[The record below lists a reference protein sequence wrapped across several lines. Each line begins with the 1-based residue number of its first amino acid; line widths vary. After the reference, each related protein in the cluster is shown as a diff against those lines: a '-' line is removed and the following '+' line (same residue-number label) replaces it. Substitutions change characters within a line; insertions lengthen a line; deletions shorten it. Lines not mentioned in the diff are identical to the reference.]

1 MAAGGSRGAAVVLLL
16 VAVTHAA
23 ACGSDDSVPPN
34 ILIIVADDLG
44 YMDIGANNP
53 GTFYETPAI
62 DTLAARGMRF
72 TQAYAASSVCSPT
85 RYSLMTGRYP
95 TRVAAT
101 DWFTG
106 TNAQTFLP
114 AELRD
119 RMPLAEVTIAEAL
132 RPEGYAT
139 FFAGKWHLGPT
150 AEYWPETQG
159 FDVNAGGHERGG
171 PYGPGR
177 YFTPY
182 GNPRLADGP
191 EGEHLPARL
200 AQETARF
207 IENHRDQPFLAYLS
221 FYSVHTPLMAPE
233 PLVEKYRAKAGRL
246 GLGEH
251 EEFAEEEQVWPNSG
265 VRQVRIL
272 QSHAV
277 YAAMVEAMDRAVGVV
292 LRSLEE
298 SGLADNTIVV
308 FTSDNGGLATSE
320 GHPTSNLP
328 LRGGKG
334 WLYEGGIREP
344 FLVVWPGVVE
354 PGSISDVPVIS
365 NDVLPTLL
373 QVAGTTPPGDRP
385 IDGVSLVPILKGS
398 LAPAHDALFWHYPHY
413 SNQGGFPGGAIRVGD
428 WKLIE
433 RYEDGRV
440 HLFNIVEDPG
450 ERHDVAAGNGA
461 QVERLRSRLHGWYEE
476 VGARFLRARPDGPQP
491 WRPPAVAMLR

>member
-1 MAAGGSRGAAVVLLL
+1 MAVGGSRCALALLLFAAAMHGAACSSARLL
-16 VAVTHAA
+16 
-23 ACGSDDSVPPN
+23 PPN
-34 ILIIVADDLG
+34 ILVIVADDLG

-53 GTFYETPAI
+53 DTFYETLAI
-62 DTLAARGMRF
+62 DGLAARGMRF

-95 TRVAAT
+95 TRVGAT

-114 AELRD
+114 AELHD

-132 RPEGYAT
+132 REDGYAT

-150 AEYWPETQG
+150 SEYWPEAQG

-182 GNPRLADGP
+182 GNPRLEDGP

-200 AQETARF
+200 AQETVRF
-207 IENHRDQPFLAYLS
+207 IEAHDGRPFLAYLS

-233 PLVEKYRAKAGRL
+233 PLVEKYRAKAARL
-246 GLGEH
+246 GLGDRQ
-251 EEFAEEEQVWPNSG
+251 EFAEEEQIWPDAD
-265 VRQVRIL
+265 VRRVRVL

-298 SGLADNTIVV
+298 SGIADNTIVV

-344 FLVVWPGVVE
+344 FIVVWPGTVE
-354 PGSISDVPVIS
+354 PGSVSAVPVIS
-365 NDVLPTLL
+365 NDVYPTLL
-373 QVAGTTPPGDRP
+373 EAVGTTPGGVQA
-385 IDGVSLVPILKGS
+385 IDGVSLVS
-398 LAPAHDALFWHYPHY
+398 LLRGHGAPARDALFWHYPHY
-413 SNQGGFPGGAIRVGD
+413 SNQGGFPGGAVRMGD

-433 RYEDGRV
+433 RYEDGQV
-440 HLFNIVEDPG
+440 HLFNIVDDPG
-450 ERHDVAAGNGA
+450 EQRDVAAANVDRV
-461 QVERLRSRLHGWYEE
+461 QRLRSRLHGWYEGVE
-476 VGARFLRARPDGPQP
+476 ARFLRARPEGPLP
-491 WRPPAVAMLR
+491 WRPQPTGSSR